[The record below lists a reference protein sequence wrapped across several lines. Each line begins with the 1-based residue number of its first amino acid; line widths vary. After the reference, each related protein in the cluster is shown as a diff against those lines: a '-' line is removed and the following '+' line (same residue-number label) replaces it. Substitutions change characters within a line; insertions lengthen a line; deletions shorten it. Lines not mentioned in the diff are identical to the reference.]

1 MSKNYKDFKF
11 KQFSIQHKNAAMK
24 IGTDGIL
31 LGAWANVNNASNVL
45 DVGTG
50 TGIIAI
56 MQAQKNNNLNIDAIE
71 IDASACIDAKHNI
84 NRCPWSEN
92 IKLHHLSLADF
103 QSKKLYDCIISNPPF
118 FENSLGAKS
127 KERNHAR
134 HSNSLHYNDI
144 ILFAV
149 DHLSK
154 EGNLSIILP
163 VEQGLLCTINA
174 EKNGLFL
181 TRKCNVYPNA
191 KKNQHRLLLE
201 FSKAKKKQ
209 NITELIIEE
218 KVRHQYTQEY
228 KSLTRDFYIIFD

>member
-1 MSKNYKDFKF
+1 MSKDYKDFKF

-56 MQAQKNNNLNIDAIE
+56 MQAQKNNSLNIDAIE

-118 FENSLGAKS
+118 FFDSKSAKF
-127 KERNHAR
+127 
-134 HSNSLHYNDI
+134 HS
-144 ILFAV
+144 
-149 DHLSK
+149 
-154 EGNLSIILP
+154 
-163 VEQGLLCTINA
+163 Q
-174 EKNGLFL
+174 
-181 TRKCNVYPNA
+181 
-191 KKNQHRLLLE
+191 
-201 FSKAKKKQ
+201 
-209 NITELIIEE
+209 
-218 KVRHQYTQEY
+218 
-228 KSLTRDFYIIFD
+228 